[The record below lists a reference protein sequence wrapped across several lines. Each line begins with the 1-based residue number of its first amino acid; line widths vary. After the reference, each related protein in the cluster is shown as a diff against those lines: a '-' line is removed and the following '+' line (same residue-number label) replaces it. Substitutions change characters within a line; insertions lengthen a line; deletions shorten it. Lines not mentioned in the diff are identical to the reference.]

1 MDGWVMHFSSAAIF
15 HHQKLRG
22 EIRALLKERFWQ
34 DLNGPMS
41 VEISADG
48 DHRDW
53 WEAASDSC

>member
-1 MDGWVMHFSSAAIF
+1 MHFSSAAIF

-22 EIRALLKERFWQ
+22 EIRALLKERFCQ

-48 DHRDW
+48 DYRDW